1 MSKLAQLLAVLC
13 IIAAASVASAQTPAA
28 APAGVI
34 SSKEAVDKSAPIDVE
49 LIFSGVCC
57 AI

>member
-1 MSKLAQLLAVLC
+1 MGQQAQLLAVLC
-13 IIAAASVASAQTPAA
+13 ILAAASFAAAQSPVA

-49 LIFSGVCC
+49 LIFSGMCC
-57 AI
+57 IT